1 MIATPLRRAFLA
13 AALIL
18 AVTALIITLA
28 QIISA
33 QEDDGDGD
41 DTAKHSCWDHVFC
54 ATHASA
60 ARSNINAASNVSA
73 VLHLA
78 SLYLAMFVGHVHAQ
92 ATPKPPPTSTPPPT
106 KPPTNQATAHVH
118 AQATAHVHAQA
129 TTYATTYEHAQAT
142 VHATTYEHAQA
153 TAHVHATT
161 YGHGGSY
168 TTPYIDASADS
179 HSSAHKYAQTC
190 TSATT
195 PSRANEYADA
205 DANAFPPVPHPN
217 PGPTPHPTNTPLP
230 TPTQVPLCADLAR
243 YDSRWTDDGGGSEL
257 VNPPSILKIDSL
269 KVLMDGTECDNAS
282 VFIGGLLRT
291 ERYHIVLTT
300 TDGLGSTRSAVPG
313 GAPASPTWRGI
324 GPTGTRSL
332 SGRVPGVT
340 RMGQLRRRS
349 SGPHSGMRW
358 RRKRTT

>member
-1 MIATPLRRAFLA
+1 MVATPLRRAFLA

-60 ARSNINAASNVSA
+60 ARSNINAASNVGA

-92 ATPKPPPTSTPPPT
+92 AT
-106 KPPTNQATAHVH
+106 
-118 AQATAHVHAQA
+118 AHVHAQA
-129 TTYATTYEHAQAT
+129 TTYEHAHEHAQATTYEHAQAT
-142 VHATTYEHAQA
+142 TYEHAQA
-153 TAHVHATT
+153 TT
-161 YGHGGSY
+161 YEHGGSY
-168 TTPYIDASADS
+168 TTPYIDPSADS

-205 DANAFPPVPHPN
+205 DAFPPSTAPEPRAYA
-217 PGPTPHPTNTPLP
+217 TPH
-230 TPTQVPLCADLAR
+230 QHAVADA
-243 YDSRWTDDGGGSEL
+243 D
-257 VNPPSILKIDSL
+257 PSAP
-269 KVLMDGTECDNAS
+269 V
-282 VFIGGLLRT
+282 R
-291 ERYHIVLTT
+291 
-300 TDGLGSTRSAVPG
+300 GLGPVRQP
-313 GAPASPTWRGI
+313 
-324 GPTGTRSL
+324 L
-332 SGRVPGVT
+332 D
-340 RMGQLRRRS
+340 RRR
-349 SGPHSGMRW
+349 RW
-358 RRKRTT
+358 E